1 MLPQSLD
8 AQPFQLRKFLAGVL
22 HARPERAHGIKAP
35 FRLRICRFFCLLPV
49 RKLLRHTIMHRQRLR
64 IHHAVFHHPHRA
76 DTIHLHMFLLKNK
89 NFCSLFL
96 YHNGFV
102 PAEQSPKNEKT
113 ALGTINGTKSRKL
126 AFFAPEKSYTGYS
139 EAEAR

>member
-1 MLPQSLD
+1 
-8 AQPFQLRKFLAGVL
+8 
-22 HARPERAHGIKAP
+22 
-35 FRLRICRFFCLLPV
+35 
-49 RKLLRHTIMHRQRLR
+49 MHRQRLR

-76 DTIHLHMFLLKNK
+76 DTIHLHMFLLKIRT
-89 NFCSLFL
+89 FVLFFL

-126 AFFAPEKSYTGYS
+126 AFFAPEKSYTRYS
-139 EAEAR
+139 GTKAR

>member
-1 MLPQSLD
+1 
-8 AQPFQLRKFLAGVL
+8 
-22 HARPERAHGIKAP
+22 
-35 FRLRICRFFCLLPV
+35 
-49 RKLLRHTIMHRQRLR
+49 
-64 IHHAVFHHPHRA
+64 
-76 DTIHLHMFLLKNK
+76 MFLLKNK
-89 NFCSLFL
+89 NVCSLFL